1 MKEKIVRL
9 FWKYI
14 DSANFEGLS
23 EIMLDETCVW
33 LPNTKEVFRGK
44 NKYIEFNKQYPGR
57 WYANVEKLLIAD
69 DTVITTTY
77 IFNLDQSITFYV
89 TSFFIIKEEKIE
101 EITEY
106 WSENSAPPMWRLQS
120 DLTEKYE

>member
-57 WYANVEKLLIAD
+57 WYANVEKLFIAD

-106 WSENSAPPMWRLQS
+106 WSENSAPPTWRLEA
-120 DLTEKYE
+120 DLSEKYE